1 MVFVK
6 TFHVFASTLL
16 KILDGKY
23 AMFDILL
30 AISRLVVDLFSA
42 TLRWLYMPYNAF
54 MTLENLTTIFKQNP
68 NKNLHSMHIV
78 FSRHS
83 PEFLYKIGAKT

>member
-1 MVFVK
+1 
-6 TFHVFASTLL
+6 
-16 KILDGKY
+16 
-23 AMFDILL
+23 
-30 AISRLVVDLFSA
+30 
-42 TLRWLYMPYNAF
+42 MPYKAF
-54 MTLENLTTIFKQNP
+54 MTLENVTTIFKQNP